1 MNAELEYYAPCLFG
15 LEGVLA
21 GEARRLGFGSVR
33 AENGSVTFTGPAMAL
48 AKANLWLRTAER
60 VNIVVGRFTA
70 VTFDELFEGA
80 KALPWE
86 DWIAKDDAFPVV
98 GHSLKSKLHS
108 VPDCQAIIKK
118 AVADRLGGRYGL
130 SWLAETGSMHRIR
143 FSIMDDAVM
152 LMLDTSGEGLHK
164 RGYRPAA
171 NMAPIRETLAA
182 GILDIARYKHFE
194 RLCDPMCG
202 SGTIAIEAALR
213 ASNAAPGL
221 NRSFLCE
228 SWPQLPRSLFSEA
241 RAEARAAALSRPLEI
256 VASDIDRRAV
266 ALTRENARR
275 AGVAQCLRVECRD
288 VSALSLPAEGENV
301 IVCNPPY
308 GERMSELGEVRALC
322 ETMGKAFER
331 QMHRRAY
338 IITAY
343 DDFERAYGRRADK
356 NRKLYNGM
364 IRTYLYQYFK

>member
-308 GERMSELGEVRALC
+308 GERMLEQRSAQQLYRAF
-322 ETMGKAFER
+322 GRHVKFADGWKK
-331 QMHRRAY
+331 Y
-338 IITAY
+338 IISSEPE
-343 DDFERAYGRRADK
+343 FEHYFGKQAAK
-356 NRKLYNGM
+356 KRKLYNGRLQCNVYM
-364 IRTYLYQYFK
+364 YF

>member
-1 MNAELEYYAPCLFG
+1 MSGNIEYYAPCLFG

-21 GEARRLGFGSVR
+21 GEARRLGFEDVR
-33 AENGSVTFTGPAMAL
+33 AENGSVSFFGPAMAL

-60 VNIVVGRFTA
+60 INIVMGRFRA

-108 VPDCQAIIKK
+108 VPDCQSILKK
-118 AVADRLGGRYGL
+118 AVADRLGSRYGL

-143 FSIMDDAVM
+143 FSIMGDEVA
-152 LMLDTSGEGLHK
+152 LMLDTTGEGLHK

-171 NMAPIRETLAA
+171 NVAPIRETLAA

-202 SGTIAIEAALR
+202 SGTFAIEAALR
-213 ASNAAPGL
+213 ATNTAPGL
-221 NRSFLCE
+221 GRAFQCE

-241 RAEARAAALSRPLEI
+241 RAEARAAVVNRPFEI
-256 VASDIDRRAV
+256 FASDVDSRAV

-275 AGVAQCLRVECRD
+275 AGIARGLRVERRD
-288 VSALSLPAEGENV
+288 VADLALPATGVNV

-308 GERMSELGEVRALC
+308 GERMSEREQVHALC
-322 ETMGKAFER
+322 GVMGAAFER
-331 QMHRRAY
+331 QPHRRAY
-338 IITAY
+338 IITSY
-343 DDFERAYGRRADK
+343 DGFERAYGKRADK

-364 IRTYLYQYFK
+364 IKTYLYQYFK